1 LKYVSL
7 VSKWVFIL
15 CIPLL
20 LISSSL
26 AWGFNSQWLYNFG
39 FDKYNVSLQTGF
51 SPVELDK
58 AANGLIKYFN
68 SNEEYVDIVLIR
80 EGQSTKL
87 FSREEQLHFKDVK
100 QLVRLD
106 YLFLIVSLIVIS
118 AYTIIWGRWRN
129 GNFRKTLARRVIWG
143 CSLSILIITIIGIAS
158 YFNFDQLFLQF
169 HYLVFSNQ
177 YWSAPGYMLLLFPG
191 GFWFDAAL
199 ICGAF
204 MSFFAIVLGVASVL
218 YLKLGEREIKIY

>member
-7 VSKWVFIL
+7 VTKWIFIL

-20 LISSSL
+20 LVSSSL
-26 AWGFNSQWLYNFG
+26 AVGFNSKWLYNFG

-68 SNEEYVDIVLIR
+68 SNEEYADIVLIR
-80 EGQSTKL
+80 DGKSTEL

-106 YLFLIVSLIVIS
+106 YLFLIVSLIVIL
-118 AYTIIWGRWRN
+118 AYIIISISWRN
-129 GNFRKTLARRVIWG
+129 GKFRKDLARSVIWG
-143 CSLSILIITIIGIAS
+143 CGLSILIIIIIGIAS

-191 GFWFDAAL
+191 GFWFDAAI

-204 MSFFAIVLGVASVL
+204 MSLLAIMLGGASVL
-218 YLKLGEREIKIY
+218 YLKFGD